1 MLSQA
6 EFTRLMQKA
15 IDDPAYEPAMLQALL
30 DAPVYVLLPISDDSG
45 RVRLITYTRPDGV
58 QFIPFFTEAGRAS
71 VSGQGVV
78 RVAQVTGRELFE
90 ATPGATLMLDP
101 NDTSLTLY
109 PEEVAALL
117 RGGLN
122 MPAPIRVSSAGV
134 EVAPAGPETGDI
146 AKFLVSALASLP
158 GVEAIHLAQRHL
170 PGAPEARACIA
181 IVGAPDALTER
192 VARCLSVEIE
202 RTRARL
208 DATLDL
214 VTYDPSKG
222 RPAWLADAA
231 FDPVWVRVSPASRAE
246 AS

>member
-1 MLSQA
+1 MLSEA
-6 EFTRLMQKA
+6 ELKGLMRKA
-15 IDDPAYEPAMLQALL
+15 IADPAYEPAMLRALL
-30 DAPVYVLLPISDDSG
+30 DAPVYVLLPMSDDSG

-58 QFIPFFTEAGRAS
+58 QFIPFFSDAGRAS
-71 VSGQGVV
+71 TSAQGVV
-78 RVAQVTGRELFE
+78 RIARVTGRELFE

-101 NDTSLTLY
+101 NDTSMTLY

-122 MPAPIRVSSAGV
+122 LPAPIRGSSAGI
-134 EVAPAGPETGDI
+134 EIAPAGPETADVV
-146 AKFLVSALASLP
+146 AFLVSALASLS
-158 GVEAIHLAQRHL
+158 GVEAIHVAQRHL
-170 PGAPEARACIA
+170 GGLPEARVCIA
-181 IVGAPDALTER
+181 VVAAPDALAER

-202 RTRARL
+202 RTQARL

-214 VTYDPSKG
+214 VTYDPAKG

-231 FDPVWVRVSPASRAE
+231 FDPVWVRTSPASRTE